1 VRSDIRLK
9 LLGSQLFVTIFT
21 IAVLCFCLIFAMG
34 ITVKSLYGPLGAAL
48 AAAASASLFFSYI
61 LFNDTYRSLLV
72 MANITAKIGRG
83 EYAGKAP
90 VSGNDAVGELA
101 REMNDMSAR
110 ISNRLQSLGFEKNR
124 LNAILQGMGEGLMV
138 TDGKGEIILVNPAF
152 RELFSLQDETE
163 GKSLSA
169 ITRLPALHE
178 AFRGVI
184 ETKKERVG
192 EFCYPLLEERTLQT
206 HWFPLLD
213 GDEVQGVVAV
223 FHDISDLKRLE
234 KVRRDFVAN
243 VSHEL
248 RTPVTIIKGYAETLL
263 SGAMKT
269 DPERADRFLGIIN
282 AHAERLASLIKDL
295 LALSELE
302 SRNLA
307 IKLDPFPIS
316 GIVRQACML
325 LEEKARSKAITIESK
340 NAGDMPPV
348 MADPG
353 RVEQVLINLLD
364 NAIKYTPEH
373 GSITVSAK
381 ESDDLVQV
389 TVADTGIGIPPSDL
403 PRIFERFYRV
413 DTARSREQGGTGLG
427 LAIVKHIILL
437 HGGNIAVESSL
448 GKGST
453 FTFTL
458 KKAC

>member
-1 VRSDIRLK
+1 V
-9 LLGSQLFVTIFT
+9 G
-21 IAVLCFCLIFAMG
+21 FA
-34 ITVKSLYGPLGAAL
+34 IAL
-48 AAAASASLFFSYI
+48 AAAACASLLFSY
-61 LFNDTYRSLLV
+61 LVFNGSYRSLLV
-72 MANITAKIGRG
+72 MAKIATRIGNG
-83 EYAGKAP
+83 EFEEKAT
-90 VSGNDAVGELA
+90 VSSDDAVGELA
-101 REMNDMSAR
+101 GVMNVMSTR
-110 ISNRLQSLGFEKNR
+110 IANRIENLAAEKNQ
-124 LNAILQGMGEGLMV
+124 LNAILLGMGEGLLV
-138 TDGKGEIILVNPAF
+138 TDAKGSITFVNLAF
-152 RELFSLQDETE
+152 RELFSLNDEVE
-163 GKSLSA
+163 GKPLSA

-178 AFRGVI
+178 AFREVI
-184 ETKKERVG
+184 ETKNERMG
-192 EFCYPLLEERTLQT
+192 EFTLPLHEDRTLHT
-206 HWFPLLD
+206 HWFPLLA
-213 GDEVQGVVAV
+213 ENEIKGVVAV

-234 KVRRDFVAN
+234 RVRRDFVAN

-248 RTPVTIIKGYAETLL
+248 RTPVTIIKGYAETLI

-282 AHAERLASLIKDL
+282 THAERLASLIKDL

-316 GIVRQACML
+316 GIVSQACLL
-325 LEEKARSKAITIESK
+325 LEEKARSKAITIELK
-340 NAGDMPPV
+340 NTGEMPPV

-364 NAIKYTPEH
+364 NAIKYTPEQ
-373 GSITVSAK
+373 GSITIYAT

-389 TVADTGIGIPPSDL
+389 SVADTGIGIPPSDL

-437 HGGNIAVESSL
+437 HGGYVSVESTY

-458 KKAC
+458 KKA